1 MSVEDVDEATGE
13 ERRRTLFREAA
24 MFDISQTEPPGGGG
38 GREAVALSPPGGRG
52 IADRV
57 GAPSLS

>member
-1 MSVEDVDEATGE
+1 MSVRDVDEATGE

-24 MFDISQTEPPGGGG
+24 MFDISQTEPPGGG
-38 GREAVALSPPGGRG
+38 REAVALSPPGGRG

>member
-38 GREAVALSPPGGRG
+38 AARPWRSRRPAVEGSRIVWARPP
-52 IADRV
+52 
-57 GAPSLS
+57 

>member
-24 MFDISQTEPPGGGG
+24 MFDISQTEPPGGAA
-38 GREAVALSPPGGRG
+38 RPWRSRRPAVEGSRIVWARPP
-52 IADRV
+52 
-57 GAPSLS
+57 